1 VNLVLGDVL
10 SPNEAPAAPEPRA
23 ASQATAVVV
32 GRPRRRLAHAFTTPF
47 TDDSLRQVAE
57 RLEGAPAADIVRW
70 ATTVF
75 GRRLAIAASM
85 TDAVLI
91 DVASRVAPGIEVIF
105 LDTQYHFQETLATAE
120 AIRDRYPIRLRV
132 VWPDARPDHLWRT
145 DPDACCH
152 ARKVLPME
160 RALRGR
166 AGWLSGLRRAD
177 SRARAHTPVVQRDRR
192 GLVKVNP
199 LAAWSDEDVAGYI
212 DAHDVPVNPL
222 VARGFP
228 SIGCWPCTAP
238 AGAEATDGRDGRWQG
253 LDKTECGLHL

>member
-1 VNLVLGDVL
+1 MSLLLDERTAAN
-10 SPNEAPAAPEPRA
+10 APSAATT
-23 ASQATAVVV
+23 ASTATAVAVS
-32 GRPRRRLAHAFTTPF
+32 RPRRRPVRPFPTPF
-47 TDDSLRQVAE
+47 TDAGLRQLAD
-57 RLEGAPAADIVRW
+57 RLDGAPAEDIVRW
-70 ATTVF
+70 ATAMF

-120 AIRDRYPIRLRV
+120 RVRDRYPIHLRV
-132 VWPDARPDHLWRT
+132 IWPDARPDDLWRT

-166 AGWLSGLRRAD
+166 VAWLSGLRRAD

-199 LAAWSDEDVAGYI
+199 LAGWSDEDVARYI

-222 VARGFP
+222 VDRGFP

-253 LDKTECGLHL
+253 LEKTECGLHL